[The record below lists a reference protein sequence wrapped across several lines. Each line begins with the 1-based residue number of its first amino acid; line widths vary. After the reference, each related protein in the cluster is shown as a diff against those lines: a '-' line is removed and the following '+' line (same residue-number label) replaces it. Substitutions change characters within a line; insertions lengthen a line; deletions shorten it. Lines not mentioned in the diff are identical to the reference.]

1 MTGIETALG
10 AGLAQ
15 TIGEKKSV
23 SLDILTQPT
32 VLLPLLGMGL
42 LALVPVLV
50 AKLRSRRANSSA
62 AP

>member
-1 MTGIETALG
+1 LG

-15 TIGEKKSV
+15 TIGEKQAV
-23 SLDILTQPT
+23 TLDILTQPS

-50 AKLRSRRANSSA
+50 AKLRSRRTNTGA